1 MASYRSLLGM
11 ALLQTLVLLAFLS
24 SKTTHV
30 SAGISVSCNN
40 CLVTQLNTQPTCA
53 GINLTNTAQQGTPQ
67 FKTCIC
73 DASFDFNWTNPCAT
87 TCQPSEL
94 SSFKSDFSVI
104 INTLN
109 ITCVKPTP
117 SPTPTPSAATGIVG
131 TTGATA
137 MMIGWTLVAALVM
150 TVVTIV

>member
-1 MASYRSLLGM
+1 M
-11 ALLQTLVLLAFLS
+11 ALLQSFVLLAFLS
-24 SKTTHV
+24 SRTNHV

-40 CLVTQLNTQPTCA
+40 CLVTQLHAQPTCA
-53 GINLTNTAQQGTPQ
+53 GIDLTNTTQHSTPQ

-109 ITCVKPTP
+109 ITCIKPTP
-117 SPTPTPSAATGIVG
+117 SPTPTPSAASGIVVTTGI
-131 TTGATA
+131 TA
-137 MMIGWTLVAALVM
+137 MMIGWTLAAALVM
-150 TVVTIV
+150 AVATIV